1 MSSARRAADGNR
13 KEYKTRTETR
23 RLVGSRTGQNLKVTD
38 LPLSSPL
45 SDRVGLWAFSI
56 RRIPLVRGALHPT
69 SSGEFRNCP
78 SRPPHSTAT
87 PHKDDSRPS
96 CRPSCRPTSR
106 PRANQRILTLSA
118 TAPPNWQPPQQ
129 RTAHTWGR
137 LNNDTSRGV
146 ALLSRQFQSLV
157 ARPCRSQKERQ
168 RIKLKGIFTVRQL
181 QTFVYLV
188 SNSRAVSTCPLS
200 FSNDLD
206 LDHRSRHFPMI
217 PPIS

>member
-69 SSGEFRNCP
+69 PSGEFRNCP

-96 CRPSCRPTSR
+96 CRPTSR

-118 TAPPNWQPPQQ
+118 TAPPKTGNHHSKELP
-129 RTAHTWGR
+129 T
-137 LNNDTSRGV
+137 RGV
-146 ALLSRQFQSLV
+146 GLTMTRAEGLPCCLGNSSRLLQGP
-157 ARPCRSQKERQ
+157 AGA
-168 RIKLKGIFTVRQL
+168 KGAAKD
-181 QTFVYLV
+181 QT
-188 SNSRAVSTCPLS
+188 
-200 FSNDLD
+200 
-206 LDHRSRHFPMI
+206 
-217 PPIS
+217 